1 MFDLGSIKLSEVNAE
16 EFSPAVWAYIGDA
29 VYELFIRYYLLS
41 GGPAKTKFLHREAT
55 HRVRASF
62 QAELSKQMESYL
74 TESELTVLKR
84 GRNIKSGHIPNN
96 TDVITYRHSTAF
108 EALIGYLY
116 LTNQQKRLMEL
127 LDKVLSLTGVEKR
140 NLPNM

>member
-1 MFDLGSIKLSEVNAE
+1 MIDFESLQLPKINPAEV
-16 EFSPAVWAYIGDA
+16 SPAVWAYIGDA

-41 GGPAKTKFLHREAT
+41 DGPTKTKFLHREAT
-55 HRVRASF
+55 RRVRASH
-62 QAELSKQMESYL
+62 QAELSKQIEAYL
-74 TESELTVLKR
+74 TESELDIMKR

-116 LTNQQKRLMEL
+116 LTNQQERLMEL
-127 LDKVLSLTGVEKR
+127 LGKIIEFKVGS
-140 NLPNM
+140 

>member
-1 MFDLGSIKLSEVNAE
+1 MIDFESLQLPKINPA

-41 GGPAKTKFLHREAT
+41 EGPAKTKLLHREAT
-55 HRVRASF
+55 RRVRASH
-62 QAELSKQMESYL
+62 QAKLLKQIEAYL
-74 TESELTVLKR
+74 TEPELEVMKR
-84 GRNIKSGHIPNN
+84 GRNIKSGHVPSN

-116 LTNQQKRLMEL
+116 LTSQKERLMEL
-127 LDKVLSLTGVEKR
+127 LGRIIETH
-140 NLPNM
+140 